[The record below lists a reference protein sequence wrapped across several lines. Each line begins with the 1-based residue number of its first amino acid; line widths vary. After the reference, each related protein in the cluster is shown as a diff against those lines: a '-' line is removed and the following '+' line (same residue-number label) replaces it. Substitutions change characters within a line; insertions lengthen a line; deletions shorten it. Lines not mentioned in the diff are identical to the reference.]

1 MYLVAAGPFLA
12 CHDELLRACEYSQQM
27 WTAILCSSTPVLHRL
42 DRRPLDD
49 APSQHRRPLWTCL
62 LQRPYWCYY
71 LHAVC
76 WVRSGITIHES
87 LATISRTV
95 RLQANCPS
103 IRVVAQAPNRLEL
116 THTHTTTSTCKYVYV
131 PPMPAS

>member
-49 APSQHRRPLWTCL
+49 APSRTGARCGPVCYSGPTGVITCT
-62 LQRPYWCYY
+62 PF
-71 LHAVC
+71 A
-76 WVRSGITIHES
+76 G
-87 LATISRTV
+87 
-95 RLQANCPS
+95 
-103 IRVVAQAPNRLEL
+103 
-116 THTHTTTSTCKYVYV
+116 
-131 PPMPAS
+131 